1 MTGRELPPSSPF
13 AGDDGTADPAVAAA
27 LAALDTGVGSVAAVV
42 DALAGTRVLVP
53 VLAELEVVAGMLDRD
68 LGRELL
74 AVRDHFADTPTTTGA
89 RRAPNPAVGQSLA
102 LARAIA
108 GQLVEALSV
117 SVMTRQPERLEKARR
132 IVAAL
137 REG

>member
-1 MTGRELPPSSPF
+1 MILDRFPACRLSPL
-13 AGDDGTADPAVAAA
+13 DQLRAVANLMLVLGDCIAEEQV
-27 LAALDTGVGSVAAVV
+27 LRRNGVRITPQLS
-42 DALAGTRVLVP
+42 LS

>member
-1 MTGRELPPSSPF
+1 MILDRFPACRLSPL
-13 AGDDGTADPAVAAA
+13 DQLRAVANLMLVLGDCIAEEQV
-27 LAALDTGVGSVAAVV
+27 LRRNGVRITPQLSLSV
-42 DALAGTRVLVP
+42 LS
-53 VLAELEVVAGMLDRD
+53 ELEVVAGMLDRD

-74 AVRDHFADTPTTTGA
+74 AVRDRFADTPTTTGA

-137 REG
+137 RAG